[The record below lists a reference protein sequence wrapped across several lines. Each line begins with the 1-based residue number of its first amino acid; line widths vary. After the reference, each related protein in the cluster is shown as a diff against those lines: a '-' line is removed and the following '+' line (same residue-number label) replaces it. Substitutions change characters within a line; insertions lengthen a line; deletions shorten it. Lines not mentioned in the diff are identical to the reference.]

1 MLPGNQKEIQLA
13 SKNILSA
20 MEDGPTIYTKIQ
32 EASQTEL
39 AINSS
44 PAWKNPRPNYPLS
57 T

>member
-1 MLPGNQKEIQLA
+1 MPPGNLKEIRLA
-13 SKNILSA
+13 SKSILSA
-20 MEDGPTIYTKIQ
+20 MEGGPTIYTKIQ

-44 PAWKNPRPNYPLS
+44 PAWKNPRPNYPPS